1 MPIFKNQ
8 KRIIS
13 IQKSDKKIKY
23 LYQGARL
30 VWQDKLSFNTSSWS
44 EIGKMISDGSWIEQ
58 GWEVG
63 DTHSIY
69 LKNGNKMKVR
79 IIGINDGR
87 ETGTDFNY
95 QVDKTK
101 NDEKVH
107 LTLELTQC
115 LEEKNI
121 LFNESENVE
130 TQTYSDSLIYQK
142 LQPDGEIFAQLPD
155 DLIPL
160 IIPVVKNSGV
170 SGQNKNSLPQSSENY
185 LFLLSVLEYVGQN
198 NYEINSSEGQIYE
211 FYANNPESIKRTIF
225 GQGENIYFWTRSSSQ
240 IQDSVKDYFW
250 SIGSVNNYAMYPSS
264 TELPISY
271 AFCI

>member
-130 TQTYSDSLIYQK
+130 AQTYSDSLIYQK